1 MIFDKLWKTR
11 PGQRTDAD
19 IRAKISDAFQSYDA
33 LSSTHPRIEVE
44 VSAGVVTLRGV
55 VCGGGQRGIAEK
67 LATGVDGVIAVRNEL
82 LDDPTI
88 EGAVARAL
96 ARHPQVRLSTRV
108 VRIKSYN
115 GVVMLRGPVETQV
128 QQMAAEA
135 VTRSVTGVVDV
146 VNQLTVQPERNGHTG

>member
-11 PGQRTDAD
+11 PGQRTSAD
-19 IRAKISDAFQSYDA
+19 IRAEINDSFRNYEA
-33 LSSTHPRIEVE
+33 LNSTHPRIEVE
-44 VSAGVVTLRGV
+44 VSEGVVTLRGV
-55 VCGGGQRGIAEK
+55 VCGGGQRGLAEK
-67 LATGVDGVIAVRNEL
+67 LATAVDGVSAVRNEL
-82 LDDPTI
+82 LDDPTV
-88 EGAVARAL
+88 EGTVARAL
-96 ARHPQVRLSTRV
+96 AQHPQVRLSTRV
-108 VRIKSYN
+108 IRIKSFN